1 MTEILRRDRLDVKAM
16 HERFGQ
22 YWSKPKPL
30 VMDGL
35 ESEDCWVFFGPGGA
49 KVFVSYDPDSE
60 PGVEWIHASMSYELS
75 YRYPSYMDLKTMHR
89 AVFGDGHSY
98 QVFVPPDEHINITSN
113 VLHLWGRLDGKSAL
127 PNFGWQG
134 TI

>member
-16 HERFGQ
+16 HQRFGQ
-22 YWSKPKPL
+22 YWKAPEPWG
-30 VMDGL
+30 D
-35 ESEDCWVFFGPGGA
+35 DCWWFFGPGGA
-49 KVFVSYDPDSE
+49 KVIVSYDPDSE
-60 PGVEWIHASMSYELS
+60 PGVEWIHASMSYQLD
-75 YRYPSYMDLKTMHR
+75 YRYPSYNDLKTLHR

-98 QVFVPPDEHINITSN
+98 QVFVPPDEHINIKSN
-113 VLHLWGRLDGKSAL
+113 VLHMWGRLDGKPAL